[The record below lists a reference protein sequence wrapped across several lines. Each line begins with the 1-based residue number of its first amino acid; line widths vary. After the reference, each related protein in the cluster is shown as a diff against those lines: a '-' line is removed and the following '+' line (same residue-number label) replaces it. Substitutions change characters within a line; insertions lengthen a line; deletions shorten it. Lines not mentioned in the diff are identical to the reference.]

1 MESIRLKKEN
11 SILERKKKELL
22 NQINE
27 LKTKNNTLNQEILS
41 LKYSN
46 KEANFPKLS
55 NNNIIS
61 ELNKTI
67 SSLKEKINQI
77 TKEKKDLEKINNELK
92 SSINSY
98 KNEKQKQ
105 LRESNSKNN
114 ILSDMKK
121 KNEILNKNYTIAENE
136 KKNYKKIIQELT
148 DKYNSI
154 NKEFIQVQKENDKLN
169 EKINDINKIKEE
181 YEEKYNKISKELSDE
196 RDINIFNE
204 QKIKILERKLE
215 ENHINEFDD
224 DKTKTYKIN
233 KINKVNEI
241 EMEKL
246 SKKFYNSPYYY
257 KNTSTF
263 STNNTTNKIYF
274 INNLEELEITPE
286 NYTIIKQ
293 FKLTNN
299 LKWYLLRK
307 IKKQNSEEKEE
318 NSRSPK
324 PGYKQPCRKFKYFKL
339 NSKTNNI
346 IYNDDSYSDYI
357 WKSNKNDKDFINFN
371 IDLIENELNDN
382 STNKE
387 NQKKITEL
395 ESYIKELEEK
405 LEKKEND
412 CNRINLNYAKLFNR
426 SRIPENNCDKL
437 LENIDKLKEENKN
450 LTKKIENLKLNQ
462 NFIGLSFI
470 EDDLE
475 GSRFIDDKCF
485 EEILSE
491 LCENKD
497 NEFNNNINM
506 MKFFRSNEDLKDNN
520 RGKNLTYKSDKKFI
534 YYKRD
539 TSNKKIIEEK
549 NKLKTENNKEI
560 NDENKNQIKTII
572 NKEHISYFNKYI
584 KSPNKYNNNTAENKK
599 TIIENQILNTNVYNN
614 KENKTKEISPKT
626 SRFRRTFKKTLNLKS
641 NIDNNYNNKETNKE
655 EINKEEIKENENRIE
670 TLPEDTIKVNKF
682 HRLRTFYRKNQD
694 NSRSINK

>member
-1 MESIRLKKEN
+1 
-11 SILERKKKELL
+11 
-22 NQINE
+22 
-27 LKTKNNTLNQEILS
+27 
-41 LKYSN
+41 
-46 KEANFPKLS
+46 
-55 NNNIIS
+55 
-61 ELNKTI
+61 
-67 SSLKEKINQI
+67 
-77 TKEKKDLEKINNELK
+77 
-92 SSINSY
+92 
-98 KNEKQKQ
+98 
-105 LRESNSKNN
+105 
-114 ILSDMKK
+114 
-121 KNEILNKNYTIAENE
+121 
-136 KKNYKKIIQELT
+136 
-148 DKYNSI
+148 
-154 NKEFIQVQKENDKLN
+154 
-169 EKINDINKIKEE
+169 
-181 YEEKYNKISKELSDE
+181 
-196 RDINIFNE
+196 
-204 QKIKILERKLE
+204 
-215 ENHINEFDD
+215 
-224 DKTKTYKIN
+224 
-233 KINKVNEI
+233 
-241 EMEKL
+241 MEKL

-324 PGYKQPCRKFKYFKL
+324 PGYKQPFRKFKYFKL